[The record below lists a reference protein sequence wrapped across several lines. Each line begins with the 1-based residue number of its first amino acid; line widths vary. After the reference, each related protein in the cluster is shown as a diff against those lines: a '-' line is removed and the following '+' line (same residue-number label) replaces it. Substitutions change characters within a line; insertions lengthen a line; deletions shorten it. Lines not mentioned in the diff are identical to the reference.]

1 MDTSTAPTLE
11 TLLTR
16 IDALE
21 ARVAQLEAGGGASGS
36 RRAARAGGAGGGDA
50 ALVGVD
56 ATAWTTTY
64 APVTLEAAESWIE
77 LHEPSARPQLQR
89 MIREVVDGE
98 GPVTDRL
105 ALDRVRRA
113 WGLKRAG
120 GRVQEAFDQAL
131 RQLLA
136 RGLVERHHDGLR
148 TPGSE
153 LTSVRVP
160 GADEATRRGAEDV
173 PLEEL
178 ALGIARVTRSAGGR
192 SVAEDDVTMQVA
204 KLLGWTRRGGAI
216 QERLDAA
223 LELAETNGSVA
234 RSGGQLSVRAA
245 G

>member
-1 MDTSTAPTLE
+1 MDTAAAPSLQS
-11 TLLTR
+11 LVAR

-21 ARVAQLEAGGGASGS
+21 ARVAQLESGGSA
-36 RRAARAGGAGGGDA
+36 RRGPRAGGSDGATLTGI
-50 ALVGVD
+50 D
-56 ATAWTTTY
+56 ATAWTSVY
-64 APVTLEAAESWIE
+64 EPVTLEAAESWIE

-120 GRVQEAFDQAL
+120 GRVLEAFDQAV

-136 RGLVERHHDGLR
+136 RGLVERHHDALR
-148 TPGSE
+148 APGSE
-153 LTSVRVP
+153 LTAVRVP
-160 GADEATRRGAEDV
+160 GEDDVSRRGAEDV

-178 ALGIARVTRSAGGR
+178 ALAVARMLRAAGGGP
-192 SVAEDDVTMQVA
+192 VAEDDVTMQVA

-223 LELAETNGSVA
+223 LELAVA
-234 RSGGQLSVRAA
+234 SGTVVRSGGTLKLPSD